1 VFFLPPPLLP
11 PMTPFHEA
19 FFLSSDGRFAFSW
32 GPPGV
37 RQTVTVF
44 VDPSTLTPDQ
54 VHVFDE
60 AMAMWNAQNSGIQFV
75 AVPTAAAAE
84 VTVGGAP
91 MRDASTLAQTTPYDG
106 GMIGTLPSG
115 LTLHKFARA
124 VITFYQ
130 GWPWWVS
137 DLPPDPNG
145 YDFLSLALHELG
157 HAAGLG
163 EDNSGFYP
171 GTNDGLSIEY
181 QYYAPGE
188 RRVTFDP
195 NMVQELA
202 ELYGP

>member
-1 VFFLPPPLLP
+1 
-11 PMTPFHEA
+11 MTPFHEA
-19 FFLSSDGRFAFSW
+19 FFGTGDGQSVFSW

-37 RQTVTVF
+37 RETVSVF

-54 VHVFDE
+54 VRVFGV
-60 AMAMWNAQNSGIQFV
+60 AMATWDAQSPGLQFV
-75 AVPTAAAAE
+75 AAPSAATAQ

-91 MRDASTLAQTTPYDG
+91 MMDASTLAQTTPYDG
-106 GMIGTLPSG
+106 GVIGTLPDG
-115 LTLHKFARA
+115 LAVRKFARA

-137 DLPPDPNG
+137 EAPPDPSG

-163 EDNSGFYP
+163 EDNTGFYP

-181 QYYAPGE
+181 QYYVPGE